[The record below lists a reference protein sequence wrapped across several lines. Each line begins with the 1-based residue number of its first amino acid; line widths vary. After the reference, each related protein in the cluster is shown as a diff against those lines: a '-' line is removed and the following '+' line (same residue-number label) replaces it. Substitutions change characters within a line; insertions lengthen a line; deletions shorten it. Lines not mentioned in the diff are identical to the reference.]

1 MISAD
6 HSRTQTG
13 ATPGGTSPSINR
25 ETAGTIAALL
35 RLIRPAW
42 DQLATLNAVHD
53 ASRTH
58 RDLADLVAGCV
69 RIAQDRT
76 LQTPAMLRDDESPH
90 WRRTATPT
98 VTSGPSRNESC
109 QVRGHDGYWAGNCP
123 ACRVEA
129 RIAQAE
135 QERTEREH
143 PPDRYGIDQ

>member
-1 MISAD
+1 MISAT

-13 ATPGGTSPSINR
+13 ATPSGSTPSINR
-25 ETAGTIAALL
+25 ETAGTIATLL

-76 LQTPAMLRDDESPH
+76 LLTPAMLRNDDFEH
-90 WRRTATPT
+90 WRRTAAPT
-98 VTSGPSRNESC
+98 VTSGPRINESC
-109 QVRGHDGYWAGNCP
+109 QVPGHEGYAAWNCAGC
-123 ACRVEA
+123 
-129 RIAQAE
+129 
-135 QERTEREH
+135 RTEQLTAR
-143 PPDRYGIDQ
+143 PPAEAPARYHRSDDQ